1 MLESKF
7 SRTVEC
13 DEDQKSLEEPGWKCK
28 NASSNSLAKI
38 WKSLDKER
46 KLKAGEN
53 ITSPTVL
60 PKGDD
65 GELIPDWALE
75 QLREQRE
82 RSAPSAVLDNGMDD
96 GREQASDL
104 EVALYLMYG
113 SFWRDQLLN
122 KRLGSTYTL
131 PLG

>member
-53 ITSPTVL
+53 ITRPTVL
-60 PKGDD
+60 PKGTMASSSQT
-65 GELIPDWALE
+65 GLLKNFGS
-75 QLREQRE
+75 REKE
-82 RSAPSAVLDNGMDD
+82 AP
-96 GREQASDL
+96 QAQSWITGWMMA
-104 EVALYLMYG
+104 E
-113 SFWRDQLLN
+113 N
-122 KRLGSTYTL
+122 KPRILKSLST
-131 PLG
+131 